1 MDKIIVTT
9 PKEIE
14 SIIEDIILRHKV
26 EEKPISPTQDDVVL
40 MTRKETAEMLGIG
53 LPTLSKHTK
62 EGLIRSHRMGN
73 RILYK
78 RSEVIEAIQ
87 QRNFGKI

>member
-1 MDKIIVTT
+1 MEKIIVTT

-14 SIIEDIILRHKV
+14 NIIEDIILRHKV
-26 EEKPISPTQDDVVL
+26 EEKPITPSQDDVVL
-40 MTRKETAEMLGIG
+40 MSRKETAEMLGIS

-62 EGLIRSHRMGN
+62 EGLIPSHRMGN

-87 QRNFGKI
+87 QRNFGKV